1 MNTFLLIIIT
11 IIVAR
16 YVLDTLSSILNV
28 RHLRETLP
36 ESFVGIYDD
45 EKYRTSQRYLRTNT
59 RFGIISDTVGTL
71 LTLAFLTLGGFNLV
85 DQFARTTS
93 PNSIVAGLVF
103 AAILVLISKI
113 ASLPFDLYDTFVI
126 EARFGFNKTT
136 PRTYVA
142 DYVKGLVLVALIG
155 GPVFAGMIW
164 FFETTGTHAWL
175 YVWAGMS
182 ALQLLLMFVAPVVIM
197 PLFNKFT
204 PLAEGELRHA
214 IEAYSQSQNF
224 TIEGIYTMDG
234 SRRSAKSNAFFT
246 GFGRSRRIVLF
257 DTLIEKQTTQELV
270 AIVAHEMG
278 HYRCGHIPKGIVRA
292 MLHTGIS
299 LFLLSFFIRSPQ
311 LFEAFGMQQPSVYAG
326 IVFFGFLYTP
336 IAFLMGLI
344 ESALSRKHEYEADA
358 FAAKTAGNAN
368 AMISALQKLSV
379 DNLSNLTP
387 HPLTVFLEYSHPPVI
402 ERIAALRKIL
412 PPATLEARRQ

>member
-1 MNTFLLIIIT
+1 MNTFLIIILA

-16 YVLDTLSSILNV
+16 YLLDTLSSILNV

-36 ESFVGIYDD
+36 ASFAGIFDD
-45 EKYRTSQRYLRTNT
+45 EKYTTSQRYLRTNT
-59 RFGIISDTVGTL
+59 RFGIISDTVSTT

-85 DQFARTTS
+85 DQVARSASSHT
-93 PNSIVAGLVF
+93 IVSGLLFV
-103 AAILVLISKI
+103 AILMLISKV
-113 ASLPFDLYDTFVI
+113 ASLPFALYDTFVI

-142 DYVKGLVLVALIG
+142 DYLKGLVLVALIG
-155 GPVFAGMIW
+155 GPVFAGVIW
-164 FFETTGTHAWL
+164 FFETTADAWL
-175 YVWAGMS
+175 YVWIGMS
-182 ALQLLLMFVAPVVIM
+182 ALQLLLMFVAPVFIM

-224 TIEGIYTMDG
+224 TIQGIYTMDG

-257 DTLIEKQTTQELV
+257 DTLIEKQTTEELV

-292 MLHTGIS
+292 MLHTGVS
-299 LFLLSFFIRSPQ
+299 LYLLSFFIGSSE
-311 LFEAFGMQQPSVYAG
+311 LFEAFGMEHTSVYAG

-344 ESALSRKHEYEADA
+344 ESAISRKHEYEADA
-358 FAAKTAGNAN
+358 FAVKTAGNAN

-402 ERIAALRKIL
+402 ERIAALQKL
-412 PPATLEARRQ
+412 A